1 MEGKGDSVADVV
13 VRFLVW
19 FKPIPVLGV
28 TGQNFFEY
36 AT

>member
-1 MEGKGDSVADVV
+1 MEGKGDSVADMV
-13 VRFLVW
+13 VRFFVW

-28 TGQNFFEY
+28 TDQNFFEY